1 MSFSNRFI
9 NLKLLSLAMVKRGKS
24 AKEKRIKIIEKK
36 KINWKVLAV
45 SFLAVIIVS
54 LIGSS
59 TMNISEE
66 SWYKQVRPSIT
77 PPDIVFPI
85 VWTTLYILIAL
96 SIYFVWTSS
105 KTKYQKKMILI
116 VFGINLIANALWT
129 WLFFGLQNTTAGLID
144 IGIIWLTCILMLMLS
159 YKIDKRAFYM
169 LIPYF
174 LWISFASYFSYLI
187 HISV

>member
-1 MSFSNRFI
+1 
-9 NLKLLSLAMVKRGKS
+9 MVKKKLKKS
-24 AKEKRIKIIEKK
+24 EKKKQIKTKTIKKK

-59 TMNISEE
+59 TMNISED

-77 PPDIVFPI
+77 PPDIAFPI

-105 KTKYQKKMILI
+105 KTKYQKKLILI
-116 VFGINLIANALWT
+116 VFGINLVANALWT
-129 WLFFGLQNTTAGLID
+129 WLFFGLQNTTVGLID
-144 IGIIWLTCILMLMLS
+144 IGIIWLTTILMLMLS

-174 LWISFASYFSYLI
+174 IWISFASYLSYLI
-187 HISV
+187 HVAV

>member
-1 MSFSNRFI
+1 M
-9 NLKLLSLAMVKRGKS
+9 KKKVKKG
-24 AKEKRIKIIEKK
+24 K

-45 SFLAVIIVS
+45 SFLVVIIVS
-54 LIGSS
+54 LIGSL
-59 TMNISEE
+59 TMDISEN
-66 SWYKQVRPSIT
+66 SWYKEVKPSIT

-105 KTKYQKKMILI
+105 KTKQQKKLI
-116 VFGINLIANALWT
+116 IIIFGINLIANAIWT
-129 WLFFGLQNTTAGLID
+129 WLFFGLQNTIAGLID
-144 IGIIWLTCILMLMLS
+144 IGIIWLSIFLMLLLS
-159 YKIDKRAFYM
+159 YRIDKKAFYM

-174 LWISFASYFSYLI
+174 LWVSFASYLSYLI